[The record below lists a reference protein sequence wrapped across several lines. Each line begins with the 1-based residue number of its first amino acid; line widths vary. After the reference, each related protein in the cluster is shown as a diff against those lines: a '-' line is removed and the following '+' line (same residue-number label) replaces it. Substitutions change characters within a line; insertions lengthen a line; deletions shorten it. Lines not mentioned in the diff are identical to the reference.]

1 MLRQFVLVTD
11 HAAERPPEFSVVEV
25 VGADGSDAAS
35 HFAVELSPV
44 PTGGRQQRLQVRYL
58 GGLDR
63 SFRGKIV
70 LGKPGEGAEQQRLPI
85 DLVVFATK
93 HP

>member
-1 MLRQFVLVTD
+1 MSPAPPSLVDALRGS
-11 HAAERPPEFSVVEV
+11 A
-25 VGADGSDAAS
+25 GADVSS
-35 HFAVELSPV
+35 CFEAVLTAV
-44 PTGGRQQRLQVRYL
+44 PTAGRQQRLQVRYL